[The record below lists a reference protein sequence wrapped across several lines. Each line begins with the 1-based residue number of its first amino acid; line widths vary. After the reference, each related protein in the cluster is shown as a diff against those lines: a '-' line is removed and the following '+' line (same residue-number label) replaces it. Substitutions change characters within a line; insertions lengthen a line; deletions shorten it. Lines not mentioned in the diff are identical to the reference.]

1 MFKKIGYYLLAIIL
15 MVVMIGGMAS
25 GCASETKTIKLVYV
39 QWSCAEAETHLAEV
53 MLKDMGYDVEKSMVA
68 AGIMWSAVAS
78 GDADAFT
85 TAWLPYTHASYW
97 DEYGDDVVKLGVL
110 YEGAK
115 IGLVVPDYVTIDSIA
130 EMKDYADE
138 FQSRIV
144 GIDSGAGIMKAT
156 MEQTKP
162 TYGLDDWELVESS
175 EAAMMAELERSVN
188 NNEWIAITGWAPH
201 WMFFSYDLKFLE
213 DPDETYG
220 GSEQIVII
228 GREGFEEDF
237 PDAAEFFANFKL
249 TSAQLGEVMYM
260 INVDGMDPSEAAQQ
274 WIDDNPDVVATW
286 RTV

>member
-1 MFKKIGYYLLAIIL
+1 MFKKLSNYLLAIIL
-15 MVVMIGGMAS
+15 MVVMIAGMAS

-53 MLKDMGYDVEKSMVA
+53 MLTDMGYEVEKSVVQ
-68 AGIMWSAVAS
+68 AGVMWSAVAS

-97 DEYGDDVVKLGVL
+97 DEYGDDVVQLGVL

-138 FQSRIV
+138 FQGRIV

-156 MEQTKP
+156 LEQTMP
-162 TYGLDDWELVESS
+162 AYGLDDWDLVESS
-175 EAAMMAELERSVN
+175 EAAMMAELERAIN
-188 NNEWIAITGWAPH
+188 ANEWIAVTGWAPH
-201 WMFFSYDLKFLE
+201 WKFFSYDLKFLD

-220 GSEQIVII
+220 GSEQIIII
-228 GREGFEEDF
+228 GRDGFEEDF

-260 INVDGMDPSEAAQQ
+260 INVDGLTPAEAAQQ
-274 WIDDNPDVVATW
+274 WIDDNPSVVDTW
-286 RTV
+286 LP

>member
-1 MFKKIGYYLLAIIL
+1 MFKKIGYYLLAMIL
-15 MVVMIGGMAS
+15 MVVMIGGMAG
-25 GCASETKTIKLVYV
+25 GCASEPKTIKLVYV
-39 QWSCAEAETHLAEV
+39 SWSCAEAETHLAEV
-53 MLKDMGYDVEKSMVA
+53 ILNDMGYEVEKNVVT

-97 DEYGDDVVKLGVL
+97 DEYGDNVEKLGVL

-115 IGLVVPDYVTIDSIA
+115 IGLVVPEYVTIDSIA
-130 EMKDYADE
+130 EMADYADE

-144 GIDSGAGIMKAT
+144 GIDAGAGIMKAT
-156 MEQTKP
+156 LEQTMP
-162 TYGLDDWELVESS
+162 DYGLDDWELVESS
-175 EAAMMAELERSVN
+175 EAAMMAELDRSIN
-188 NNEWIAITGWAPH
+188 AGEWIAVTGWAPH

-213 DPDETYG
+213 DPDATYG

-228 GREGFEEDF
+228 GRAGFEEDF

-260 INVDGMDPSEAAQQ
+260 INVDGMDPSEAAQK
-274 WIDDNPDVVATW
+274 WIDDNPSVVDTW
-286 RTV
+286 RS